1 MTRSENPNHALI
13 ALVPALLF
21 YILDSY
27 YLALERSFI
36 KSYDTFVASLH
47 EGSLA
52 SSAVYAVKP
61 TGMGWRAVVWCFLVF
76 RDAAILFSID
86 HHNSACLV
94 GDLAVKH
101 SWRVRRDL
109 AKQRTPRHRVFIS
122 YHDEDRDWKAKF
134 SRQMGE
140 HIIDRSVKIG
150 NIDDTNI
157 KTETIR
163 QRIRDNFLRDSSV
176 TVVLIGP
183 CTWRRMHVDWEIGSS
198 LRDTKRT
205 QGVVCWA
212 ICIPIIQTITR
223 KCTGPG

>member
-1 MTRSENPNHALI
+1 M
-13 ALVPALLF
+13 
-21 YILDSY
+21 
-27 YLALERSFI
+27 
-36 KSYDTFVASLH
+36 
-47 EGSLA
+47 
-52 SSAVYAVKP
+52 
-61 TGMGWRAVVWCFLVF
+61 
-76 RDAAILFSID
+76 
-86 HHNSACLV
+86 
-94 GDLAVKH
+94 
-101 SWRVRRDL
+101 RRDL

-198 LRDTKRT
+198 LRDTKRNPRSGLLGILLPNHPDYNKNGYNSRLMAPRLADNLEGEDPYAVIYRWPT
-205 QGVVCWA
+205 NWA
-212 ICIPIIQTITR
+212 PVRIKRWIHRAFTRTKGTPPNNGRPQFVRNRRR
-223 KCTGPG
+223 KCSEGWKS